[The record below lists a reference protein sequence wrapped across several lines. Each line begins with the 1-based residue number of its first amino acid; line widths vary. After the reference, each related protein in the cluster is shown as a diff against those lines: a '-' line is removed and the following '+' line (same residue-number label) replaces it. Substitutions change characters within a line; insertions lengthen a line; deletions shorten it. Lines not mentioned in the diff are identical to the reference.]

1 MILDVERNDLA
12 RVARPGS
19 IELTVPP
26 HVETHGT
33 VHHRVAT
40 LRAALRASVTR
51 REVLSWMLPSGSVTG
66 APKVRAMDLI
76 AELEAERRGLYTG
89 AFGYLAHDGSLE
101 LGMAIRTLSVKAGQ
115 GHYWAGGGIVADSQP
130 ALEVEETL
138 WKAEALLGLAS
149 PG

>member
-1 MILDVERNDLA
+1 M
-12 RVARPGS
+12 PGS
-19 IELTVPP
+19 IELAEPP

-40 LRAALRASVTR
+40 LCSRLKPEVTR

-89 AFGYLAHDGSLE
+89 ALGYIAHDGSLE
-101 LGMAIRTLSVKAGQ
+101 LSMAIRALTVKNATG
-115 GHYWAGGGIVADSQP
+115 YYFAGGGIVADSDP
-130 ALEVEETL
+130 AREVEETL
-138 WKAEALLGLAS
+138 WKTEALLALLR
-149 PG
+149 